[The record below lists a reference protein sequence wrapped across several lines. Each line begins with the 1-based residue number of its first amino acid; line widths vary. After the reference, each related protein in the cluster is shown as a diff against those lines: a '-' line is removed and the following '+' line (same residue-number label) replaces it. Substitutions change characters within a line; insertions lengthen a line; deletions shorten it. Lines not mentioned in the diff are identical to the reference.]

1 MFNDVLCPNVQDSPE
16 NSPSTR
22 VCISDR
28 IQHGHSFYIY
38 SLCVFFTDKFQ
49 NHVPTGIFHRGRFA
63 RAGGATNFSHVKNQS
78 RGHAQKVEC
87 SSTFMARPRAFRRTK
102 NAQVRQLQRKLS
114 NVRSARSG
122 KATAVEHGLYMQLY
136 AR

>member
-28 IQHGHSFYIY
+28 IQHGRSFYIY

-49 NHVPTGIFHRGRFA
+49 NHFILLILIEEYPHYLSLDQNGLQTSKYLKLNEAVIPS
-63 RAGGATNFSHVKNQS
+63 N
-78 RGHAQKVEC
+78 
-87 SSTFMARPRAFRRTK
+87 TK
-102 NAQVRQLQRKLS
+102 
-114 NVRSARSG
+114 
-122 KATAVEHGLYMQLY
+122 KATKLCFIVCRDFL
-136 AR
+136 